1 MTFDETMKALEKMG
15 TAQNRKVYARH
26 GVVDACFG
34 VSYANLGKLKRKI
47 KTDQDL
53 AEELWESGNH
63 DARVLATMIADP
75 EAIKASTLDAWAGD
89 LGDHVL
95 THALS
100 TLASQHASAATR
112 MRKWID
118 SRSEWVAAAGWGML
132 HGQLG
137 SMSKDELEALLE
149 RIEMEIHD
157 APNRVRYNMNSAL
170 INIGAQKGMQ
180 RAAIAAARRI
190 GKVEV
195 DHGETGCKTPDAE
208 AYINKMAERASS
220 KKAGS

>member
-1 MTFDETMKALEKMG
+1 MTFDEIMKALEKMG

-26 GVVDACFG
+26 GVSDPCFG

-47 KTDQDL
+47 KTDQSL
-53 AEELWESGNH
+53 AEELWASGNH

-75 EAIKASTLDAWAGD
+75 EAIKAKTLDAWVKD
-89 LGDHVL
+89 LSDHVL
-95 THALS
+95 THAFS
-100 TLASQHASAATR
+100 TLASQHETAAVR
-112 MRKWID
+112 MEKWIG
-118 SRSEWVAAAGWGML
+118 SKSEWVAAAGWGML

-137 SMSKDELEALLE
+137 SMDKDALRALLKN
-149 RIEMEIHD
+149 IEDGIHD

-180 RAAIAAARRI
+180 RDAIAAARRI
-190 GKVEV
+190 GNVEV

-208 AYINKMAERASS
+208 AYIKKMAERAKA